1 MPAPRPDPLRLR
13 RRLGLQGAS
22 FALLLL
28 VVFSGAVYLGMA
40 IEERQSLRATVREL
54 ASTAATQLPL
64 IAHEFREQG
73 NVYKFSHDAAVVPPA
88 DVMHYRIRW
97 FDSEGR
103 LVEDQGQLA
112 LPDGGSPASG
122 SPASGPATAPVM
134 APRWREWAGGISL
147 EQPVFTR
154 ERSRPGE
161 PPRRSGS
168 VLVALSDQRLRD
180 DLAWL
185 RRGLMLGVL
194 CTGTVVLLVG
204 RRMLD
209 TAFLPLQRQ
218 VLALERFTA
227 DASHE
232 LRHPLTLLRTLV
244 AAPQP
249 GGQGD
254 LLGRIDHIAARMGL
268 LLDDLLLL
276 ARHEQ
281 GIGEGKGVQGRWRR
295 FDLLELLDDLLD
307 LYGPQAGE
315 REVRLVQSRP
325 IGLDELVLKGQ
336 PEQLQRLFTNLLLN
350 AIRHSPEGG
359 RVLLSVGE
367 RGGRV
372 VVGVCDQGPG
382 IPLQLQSRIFQ
393 RFWRG
398 DGAGD
403 GGLGLPIA
411 RAIARA
417 HGGDVQLA
425 DGSPGSC
432 TFRVELP
439 VAS

>member
-1 MPAPRPDPLRLR
+1 MPAPSPDPLRLR

-28 VVFSGAVYLGMA
+28 VSFSGAVYLGMA
-40 IEERQSLRATVREL
+40 FEERQSLRANAREL
-54 ASTAATQLPL
+54 AASAAAQLPL
-64 IAHEFREQG
+64 IAHEFGEAG
-73 NVYKFSHDAAVVPPA
+73 NVFKFRHDAAVVPPA
-88 DVMHYRIRW
+88 DATLYRIRW
-97 FDSEGR
+97 FDPQGV
-103 LVEDQGQLA
+103 LLDDQGQLNLSLA
-112 LPDGGSPASG
+112 APAKG
-122 SPASGPATAPVM
+122 AVTATV
-134 APRWREWAGGISL
+134 WREWPGAISL

-154 ERSRPGE
+154 ERNRPGE
-161 PPRRSGS
+161 PARRSGS
-168 VLVALSDQRLRD
+168 VQVVLSDQRLRD

-194 CTGTVVLLVG
+194 CTGSLVLLVG
-204 RRMLD
+204 QRMLD
-209 TAFLPLQRQ
+209 AAFRPLQRQ

-244 AAPQP
+244 AAAQP
-249 GGQGD
+249 AAQAAQNDD
-254 LLGRIDHIAARMGL
+254 LLGRVDRIAARMGL

-276 ARHEQ
+276 ARHEH
-281 GIGEGKGVQGRWRR
+281 GIGEGSGEKPRWRR
-295 FDLLELLDDLLD
+295 FDLLELLDDLVD
-307 LYGPQAGE
+307 LYTPQAAE
-315 REVRLVQSRP
+315 RQVRLVQSRP
-325 IGLDELVLKGQ
+325 IGLEELPLNGQ

-350 AIRHSPEGG
+350 AIRHSPDAG
-359 RVLLSVGE
+359 RVLLTVCE

-372 VVGVCDQGPG
+372 RVILSDEGPG
-382 IPLQLQSRIFQ
+382 IPTQQQGRIFR

-417 HGGDVQLA
+417 HGGDVELA
-425 DGSPGSC
+425 DGSPGCC

-439 VAS
+439 IAG

>member
-1 MPAPRPDPLRLR
+1 MPAPSPDPLRLR

-28 VVFSGAVYLGMA
+28 ISFSGAVYFGMA
-40 IEERQSLRATVREL
+40 IEERQSLRANAREL
-54 ASTAATQLPL
+54 AATASAQLPL
-64 IAHEFREQG
+64 IAHEFGEAG
-73 NVYKFSHDAAVVPPA
+73 NVFKFRHDAAVVPPA
-88 DVMHYRIRW
+88 DATLYRIRW
-97 FDSEGR
+97 FDPQGE
-103 LVEDQGQLA
+103 LIEDQGQLS
-112 LPDGGSPASG
+112 LSLVNPAKA
-122 SPASGPATAPVM
+122 PVTAPV
-134 APRWREWAGGISL
+134 WREWPGAISL

-168 VLVALSDQRLRD
+168 VQVVLSDQRLRD

-194 CTGTVVLLVG
+194 CTGSLVLLVG
-204 RRMLD
+204 QRMLD
-209 TAFLPLQRQ
+209 AAFRPLQRQ

-232 LRHPLTLLRTLV
+232 LRHPLTLMRTLV
-244 AAPQP
+244 AAANP
-249 GGQGD
+249 GSQDD
-254 LLGRIDHIAARMGL
+254 LLGRIDRIAARMGL

-281 GIGEGKGVQGRWRR
+281 GIGEGTGEKPRWRR

-307 LYGPQAGE
+307 LYGPQAAEGQ
-315 REVRLVQSRP
+315 VRLVQSRP
-325 IGLDELVLKGQ
+325 IGLEELPLHGQ
-336 PEQLQRLFTNLLLN
+336 PEQLQRLFTNLVLN

-359 RVLLSVGE
+359 RVLLTVCES
-367 RGGRV
+367 GGRV
-372 VVGVCDQGPG
+372 RVSLSDQGPG
-382 IPLQLQSRIFQ
+382 VAPQQQGQIFK

-398 DGAGD
+398 DRAGD

-417 HGGDVQLA
+417 HGGDVELV
-425 DGSPGSC
+425 DGSPGCC
-432 TFRVELP
+432 TFRVDLP
-439 VAS
+439 IAA